1 MLPELGLSAYCEGLN
16 KWPFFLYYN
25 NTSNNFINRKFS
37 GLIVSPA
44 FVILQRKNAFFYQ
57 LYNRFRSMKRRLF
70 SSFFF
75 LKGSNIDGNK
85 IFESQNL

>member
-1 MLPELGLSAYCEGLN
+1 MIA
-16 KWPFFLYYN
+16 
-25 NTSNNFINRKFS
+25 
-37 GLIVSPA
+37 SPA

-75 LKGSNIDGNK
+75 IKG
-85 IFESQNL
+85 E